1 MALPMPA
8 AVINEL
14 ALSRESSGAGV
25 PSSAV
30 MRSKTIDEAA
40 SKSATTTVHVM
51 HTGEVSIDRA
61 LAFRERTL
69 HPMPYTG
76 WFRSKEKRIRVPV
89 SAYLIEHPEGPV
101 LVDTGWHTDVR
112 TSQRRHL
119 GWLAWSMYR
128 GRLPEGRAI
137 TEQLAAL
144 GVAPADLAAVVLSHL
159 HSDHVSGVGLV
170 EDAPRIVVS
179 EPEWDAR
186 TDFGYISSMWEGVD
200 LEPFALE
207 EIPFGPFRRGLDL
220 FGDGTVYLVYTPGH
234 SEGHASV
241 LAWTESGWV
250 LLAGDVG
257 YAARSWEEHVLPGV
271 TTSDQEMDASLSWVE
286 EFAARDDC
294 VAALANHD
302 PAVSPVTIG

>member
-1 MALPMPA
+1 M
-8 AVINEL
+8 
-14 ALSRESSGAGV
+14 SSI
-25 PSSAV
+25 
-30 MRSKTIDEAA
+30 TIDETA
-40 SKSATTTVHVM
+40 SKSTTTTVHVLQS
-51 HTGEVSIDRA
+51 GEVNIDRA

-76 WFRSKEKRIRVPV
+76 WFRSKEKRIWVPV

-112 TSQRRHL
+112 TNQRSHL

-128 GRLPEGRAI
+128 GRLLEGQAI
-137 TEQLAAL
+137 SEQLAAL
-144 GVAPADLAAVVLSHL
+144 GFPPEDLAAVVLSHL
-159 HSDHVSGVGLV
+159 HADHVIGVGLV

-186 TDFGYISSMWEGVD
+186 TDFGYVPSMWDGVD

-207 EIPFGPFRRGLDL
+207 EIPFGPAGRGLDF

-234 SEGHASV
+234 SEGHVSV

-250 LLAGDVG
+250 LLGGDVG
-257 YAARSWEEHVLPGV
+257 YAASSWEDHVLPGV
-271 TTSDQEMDASLSWVE
+271 TTSDEDMDASLAWVRA
-286 EFAARDDC
+286 FAAREDC
-294 VAALANHD
+294 VVALANHD
-302 PAVSPVTIG
+302 PAVSPVTFR